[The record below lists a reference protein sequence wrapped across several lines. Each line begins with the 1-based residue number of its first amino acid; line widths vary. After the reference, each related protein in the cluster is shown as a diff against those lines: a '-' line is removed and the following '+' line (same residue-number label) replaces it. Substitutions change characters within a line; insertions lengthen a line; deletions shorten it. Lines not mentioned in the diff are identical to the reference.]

1 MVQTLGTVA
10 EFGEFVDEDILTS
23 FVQTIEYV
31 LRIEK
36 VMTTFNNNEDLRE
49 DFVSAL
55 GNLMKQSSQL
65 AYIYEELAKYPENS
79 QPTII
84 WNFESRRLQDEETD
98 EERPLTPEEKL
109 EEIRKLIKKIVVIKN
124 EHLDQLCRQQDRTS
138 YLGIITDQLE
148 VLIHYVSKDDAQNFI
163 NRRTNSI
170 FRSENGNAE
179 VTVPTYQLFDLS
191 ESLENW
197 NEVNWMCIQTSFML
211 ANPVAGFTTS
221 DQYYHKD

>member
-36 VMTTFNNNEDLRE
+36 VMTTFNNNEGLRE

-65 AYIYEELAKYPENS
+65 AYIYEELAKYDEDA

-98 EERPLTPEEKL
+98 EEVALTPKEKL
-109 EEIRKLIKKIVVIKN
+109 VEIRKLIKKIVVIKN
-124 EHLDQLCRQQDRTS
+124 EHLDQLCR
-138 YLGIITDQLE
+138 
-148 VLIHYVSKDDAQNFI
+148 
-163 NRRTNSI
+163 
-170 FRSENGNAE
+170 
-179 VTVPTYQLFDLS
+179 
-191 ESLENW
+191 
-197 NEVNWMCIQTSFML
+197 
-211 ANPVAGFTTS
+211 
-221 DQYYHKD
+221 